1 MNRRDRQY
9 EFERALLH
17 IAYAIAIVVLVLVA
31 GSLDCPL

>member
-1 MNRRDRQY
+1 MNRNDRRY

-17 IAYAIAIVVLVLVA
+17 IAYAITIVVLVLVA